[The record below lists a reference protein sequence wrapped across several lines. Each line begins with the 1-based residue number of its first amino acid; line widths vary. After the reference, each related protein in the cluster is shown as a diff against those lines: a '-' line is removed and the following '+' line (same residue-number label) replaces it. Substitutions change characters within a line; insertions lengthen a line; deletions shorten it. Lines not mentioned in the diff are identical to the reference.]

1 MVIKG
6 KGDVPMKH
14 KLFLMLSALMLL
26 LASCTTPSAQATK
39 EDDTAT
45 AQETE
50 SRDAQEAVE
59 SDAEVARPEGWS
71 EESHGKSAEPAYD
84 VVFPQDEVN
93 RLDITISA
101 ANWEAMLEDMT
112 TLYGEAGTGDRG
124 GGGPQGGRPEGGDFA
139 PPDGLAAGEVMT
151 GTQRGGPGGNFA
163 PPGDLAAGQAITD
176 TQRGGPGGGFA
187 PPGDLAAGQAFTD
200 TQRGGPGG
208 NFTPPDGLAA
218 GEIVTGTQR
227 RGPGELAAGQVPT
240 DTQRR
245 GPGGGGPGGGQGGIP
260 GNMGDNDENPIWVPV
275 TIEFEDGTWT
285 HVGLRF
291 KGNSSLRSTWNNG
304 NLKLPLRLNFDKFE
318 DDYPEIDDQRFYGFK
333 ELTLS
338 SNFSDASFLREKV
351 TADIFREAGVPAAQ
365 TAFYEVYVDYGEG
378 PVYFGLYTMV
388 EVVEDTVIE
397 TQFDDDSGNVYKPS
411 GNGATFAEGT
421 FSEEAFEK
429 QTNEDEANWSDIQAL
444 FEALHAESRTTDPEA
459 WRSGLEALFDV
470 DGFLNWLA
478 VNTVVQ
484 NWDTYGSMSHNY
496 YLYHDPTTDRL
507 TWIPWDNNM
516 ALSGA
521 GRQATNSLDLGNV
534 SEAWPL
540 IRYLLD
546 DEIYRAKYVAYVEAV
561 VNGAFEP
568 TKMEATYRELAA
580 LIEPYALS
588 EDAEHTTLKSEEAF
602 AEAIE
607 ELVEHV
613 TTRHKAATEFVT
625 SQQ

>member
-1 MVIKG
+1 
-6 KGDVPMKH
+6 MKH
-14 KLFLMLSALMLL
+14 KLLLMLSALMLL
-26 LASCTTPSAQATK
+26 LASCSTPSAQATK

-71 EESHGKSAEPAYD
+71 EESHGKSTDPAYD

-139 PPDGLAAGEVMT
+139 PPDGLAAGEAMT

-163 PPGDLAAGQAITD
+163 PPDGLAAG
-176 TQRGGPGGGFA
+176 R
-187 PPGDLAAGQAFTD
+187 AFTD

-208 NFTPPDGLAA
+208 NFAPPDGLAA

-227 RGPGELAAGQVPT
+227 RGPG
-240 DTQRR
+240 
-245 GPGGGGPGGGQGGIP
+245 GGGPGGGQGGMP

-388 EVVEDTVIE
+388 EVVEDTIIE

-411 GNGATFAEGT
+411 GNSATFAEGT
-421 FSEEAFEK
+421 FSEEVFEK
-429 QTNEDEANWSDIQAL
+429 QTNEDEGDWSDIEAL
-444 FEALHAESRTTDPEA
+444 FEALHAEVRTTDPEA
-459 WRSGLEALFDV
+459 WHSRLEAVFDV

-496 YLYHDPTTDRL
+496 YLYHDPTTDQL

-521 GRQATNSLDLGNV
+521 GRQTTGALDLANV
-534 SEAWPL
+534 SANWPL
-540 IRYLLD
+540 IRYLMD
-546 DEIYRAKYVAYVEAV
+546 DEIYHAKYVTYVDAV

-580 LIEPYALS
+580 LIEPYVLG

-602 AEAIE
+602 TEAIE
-607 ELVEHV
+607 ELVKHV
-613 TTRHKAATEFVT
+613 ATRHEAATEFVAG
-625 SQQ
+625 QQ

>member
-1 MVIKG
+1 
-6 KGDVPMKH
+6 MKH
-14 KLFLMLSALMLL
+14 KLPLIISALMLL
-26 LASCTTPSAQATK
+26 LASCSTPSAQATK
-39 EDDTAT
+39 DDDTPT
-45 AQETE
+45 V
-50 SRDAQEAVE
+50 QEAESENTQEAAE
-59 SDAEVARPEGWS
+59 SDTEVTRPEGWS
-71 EESHGKSAEPAYD
+71 EESHGKSADPAYD
-84 VVFPQDEVN
+84 IVFPQDEVN

-124 GGGPQGGRPEGGDFA
+124 GGGPQGDRPE
-139 PPDGLAAGEVMT
+139 
-151 GTQRGGPGGNFA
+151 GGNFA
-163 PPGDLAAGQAITD
+163 PAGDLAAGQVPTD
-176 TQRGGPGGGFA
+176 TQRGGPDG
-187 PPGDLAAGQAFTD
+187 LAAGQAFTD

-208 NFTPPDGLAA
+208 NFAPPGGLAAGQAFTDTQRGGPGGNFAPPDGLAA
-218 GEIVTGTQR
+218 GDVVTG
-227 RGPGELAAGQVPT
+227 
-240 DTQRR
+240 TQRR
-245 GPGGGGPGGGQGGIP
+245 GPGGGGPGGGGPGGGHG
-260 GNMGDNDENPIWVPV
+260 GNIMDDDENPIWVPV
-275 TIEFEDGTWT
+275 TIEFEDETWT
-285 HVGLRF
+285 NVGLRF
-291 KGNSSLRSTWNNG
+291 KGNSSLRSTWGSG

-351 TADIFREAGVPAAQ
+351 TADIFREAGVPAPQ

-388 EVVEDTVIE
+388 EVIENTVIE

-411 GNGATFAEGT
+411 GNGATFAEGS

-429 QTNEDEANWSDIQAL
+429 QTNEDEADWSDIEAL

-459 WRSGLEALFDV
+459 WRSGLEAVFDV
-470 DGFLNWLA
+470 EGFLNWLA

-496 YLYHDPTTDRL
+496 YLYHDPTADQL

-546 DEIYRAKYVAYVEAV
+546 DEVYHAKYVAYVEAV

-580 LIEPYALS
+580 LIEPYVLS

-607 ELVEHV
+607 ELVKHV
-613 TTRHKAATEFVT
+613 ATRHEAVEEFIA

>member
-1 MVIKG
+1 
-6 KGDVPMKH
+6 MKH
-14 KLFLMLSALMLL
+14 KVFLMLSVLILL

-39 EDDTAT
+39 EDDTTTVQEAESGD
-45 AQETE
+45 AQET
-50 SRDAQEAVE
+50 VE

-71 EESHGKSAEPAYD
+71 EESHGKSADPAYD

-124 GGGPQGGRPEGGDFA
+124 GSGPQGGRPEGGDFA

-163 PPGDLAAGQAITD
+163 PPGGLAAGQAITN
-176 TQRGGPGGGFA
+176 
-187 PPGDLAAGQAFTD
+187 

-208 NFTPPDGLAA
+208 NFAPPDGLAA

-245 GPGGGGPGGGQGGIP
+245 GPGGGGPGGGQGGMP

-285 HVGLRF
+285 NVGLRF
-291 KGNSSLRSTWNNG
+291 KGNSSLRSTWSSG

-318 DDYPEIDDQRFYGFK
+318 DENPEIDDQRFYGFK

-338 SNFSDASFLREKV
+338 SNFSDASFLREKI

-388 EVVEDTVIE
+388 EVVEDTIIE

-429 QTNEDEANWSDIQAL
+429 QTNEDEGDWSDVEAL
-444 FEALHAESRTTDPEA
+444 FEALHAEVRTTDPEA
-459 WRSGLEALFDV
+459 WRSGLEAVFDV

-496 YLYHDPTTDRL
+496 YLYHDPTTDQL

-521 GRQATNSLDLGNV
+521 GRQTTGALDLANV
-534 SEAWPL
+534 NANWPL
-540 IRYLLD
+540 IRYLMD
-546 DEIYRAKYVAYVEAV
+546 DEIYHAKYITDVEAV

-568 TKMEATYRELAA
+568 AKMETTYRELAA
-580 LIEPYALS
+580 LIEPYVLS
-588 EDAEHTTLKSEEAF
+588 ENAEHTTLKSEEAF
-602 AEAIE
+602 AGAVE
-607 ELVEHV
+607 ELVKHV
-613 TTRHKAATEFVT
+613 ATRHEAATEFVA
-625 SQQ
+625 SQE